1 MCGGPSLI
9 LNPRNPSPFR
19 DDCSKACT
27 FTAVVLVLENSVVD
41 LDDTRES
48 LDHDE
53 PDESVDSKEFFLDT
67 LQRE

>member
-9 LNPRNPSPFR
+9 LSPRNPSLFR
-19 DDCSKACT
+19 DDCCKACT
-27 FTAVVLVLENSVVD
+27 FTAVVLEKSVVD
-41 LDDTRES
+41 LDDIRES